1 MLIFFVIVYVRQS
14 RKIVAFLIILFYNII
29 KDGCLEGGIIMDIAT
44 ASMSLASL
52 KLGMEVSTS
61 VTKKAMESA
70 EMNAEAIVEMVEAV
84 NQMTVPSD
92 NIIDVRA

>member
-1 MLIFFVIVYVRQS
+1 
-14 RKIVAFLIILFYNII
+14 
-29 KDGCLEGGIIMDIAT
+29 MDIAA

>member
-1 MLIFFVIVYVRQS
+1 
-14 RKIVAFLIILFYNII
+14 
-29 KDGCLEGGIIMDIAT
+29 MDIAA
-44 ASMSLASL
+44 ASMSLANL
-52 KLGMEVSTS
+52 KLGAAVSTS

-70 EMNAEAIVEMVEAV
+70 ETNAEAIVEMLEAV